1 MSQLPPS
8 GPAPSTGDLSFKGL
22 SSAMGVGVLGAL
34 IIWMVP
40 GFIGLLPGLAPL
52 TDRQLGYVASW
63 DLNVMALAIGA
74 SAFLLQR
81 INWRVLVAAVLLL
94 IYSSRRWYPEDSHHQ
109 DG

>member
-1 MSQLPPS
+1 M
-8 GPAPSTGDLSFKGL
+8 A
-22 SSAMGVGVLGAL
+22 VGVLGAL

-74 SAFLLQR
+74 SAFLLHR
-81 INWRVLVAAVLLL
+81 MNWRVLVAASLLL
-94 IYSSRRWYPEDSHHQ
+94 IAAGNVATGLAHSYAGLVAARVVAGVGEGVAIGVSFA
-109 DG
+109 